1 MGSEPVFVDGVAAGF
16 VTSAAHGYSTGE
28 SIAYAWLPAEHA
40 TQGTGVEIAYFGE
53 RLGAH
58 VGSEPRFDAEMKRM
72 RR

>member
-1 MGSEPVFVDGVAAGF
+1 MGSEPVHVGGVPAGF

-40 TQGTGVEIAYFGE
+40 DQGTRAEITYFGE
-53 RLGAH
+53 RLAAQVAG
-58 VGSEPRFDAEMKRM
+58 EPRFDAEMRRM